1 MQYLGVNLD
10 RLVHSLHCLFL
21 LYFSCIKSKKKRSR
35 PIIQSQLLSFPYAAI
50 CSKSIAEYS
59 KADLVVAETDFV
71 DGISFPDNATTTVS
85 SVGSI
90 AYYRWLVVILCAFLF
105 RPFLTDV
112 DTNTMNA
119 GGAAMY
125 IPWKDEWHCSPY
137 CSVALIIDLFHCT
150 EIPDM
155 VVDCLCG
162 TLGSISFSIAIA
174 FCTYSADF
182 VT

>member
-1 MQYLGVNLD
+1 MDIHICLLITPNAIGVNLD
-10 RLVHSLHCLFL
+10 RLVNLLHCLFL
-21 LYFSCIKSKKKRSR
+21 LYFSCTKSKKKQQISLTVYHFQTT
-35 PIIQSQLLSFPYAAI
+35 PLPLSPP
-50 CSKSIAEYS
+50 
-59 KADLVVAETDFV
+59 LVVL
-71 DGISFPDNATTTVS
+71 PTT
-85 SVGSI
+85 
-90 AYYRWLVVILCAFLF
+90 ARWLVVILCAFLF
-105 RPFLTDV
+105 RSFLTDI

-125 IPWKDEWHCSPY
+125 IPSKDEWHCSPY

-174 FCTYSADF
+174 FCIYSTDF